1 MPKKLRYG
9 IWLLFYGKMSSMKIA
24 LTPSKREELEIAYNT
39 AKDKRTANKV
49 NSILLLDDGYSSEE
63 VASILRLD
71 QSTVGRLAN
80 SYLKLGVTKFL
91 NSPFKGRVPKLN
103 KQQLLE
109 LDKYVQAN
117 LCTTTDEIV
126 EHANSH
132 YNVEYTRS
140 GMTCLLK
147 RLGFV
152 YKKPVLIPEEPDPEV
167 QEAFI
172 DYYNQIVRSMGRKDK
187 IYFLDGVHPQH
198 NTVAACGWI
207 KKGQEKQ
214 LQSKTGRQRVNLNG
228 ALDPQN
234 LEVIVR
240 EDDTLN
246 SESTIK
252 LFKMIEERNPDD
264 CKIALI
270 ADNARY
276 YFNGDVVDYINKSK
290 KLELIHLPP
299 YCPNLNLIERVWKF
313 MKRKV
318 LHNKYYASFESFK
331 AAIGDFFQQLPN
343 YEDLEDL
350 ISEEFQ
356 IIKPCP
362 SG

>member
-1 MPKKLRYG
+1 
-9 IWLLFYGKMSSMKIA
+9 MSSGIMNFMNII
-24 LTPSKREELEIAYNT
+24 LTASKRQELELAYKT

-80 SYLKLGVTKFL
+80 SYIKFGVTEFVK
-91 NSPFKGRVPKLN
+91 NPFKGRLCKLN
-103 KQQLLE
+103 DEQLQD

-117 LCTTTDEIV
+117 LCTATDEIV
-126 EHANSH
+126 EYANSR

-140 GMTCLLK
+140 GMTYLLK
-147 RLGFV
+147 RLDFV
-152 YKKPVLIPEEPDPEV
+152 YKKPVLIPEEPDPEI

-172 DYYNQIVRSMGRKDK
+172 DYYNQIIRSMGPKDK

-207 KKGQEKQ
+207 KKGQEQQ
-214 LQSKTGRQRVNLNG
+214 LQSNTGRQRVNLNG

-246 SESTIK
+246 SESTIT

-276 YFNGDVVDYINKSK
+276 YYNGDVVDYINSSK
-290 KLELIHLPP
+290 KLEMIHLPP

-313 MKRKV
+313 MKKKV
-318 LHNKYYASFESFK
+318 LHNKYYASFASFK
-331 AAIGDFFQQLPN
+331 TAIGDFFQQLPT

-350 ISEEFQ
+350 ISEDFQ
-356 IIKPCP
+356 IIRPCL